1 MEGGFGRQ
9 AGEKRVP
16 GTGMEV
22 RGNGELV
29 GVVRGTGCEV
39 DRRLVPPG
47 APNGWPVPDDQVGEL
62 ETGDSEGSVTAANGE
77 DGGAGRGRRV
87 GAYQST
93 IYCGQYGTTTL
104 HLDNVREADRS

>member
-1 MEGGFGRQ
+1 MQASSPDCRAGLRSQARRGGT
-9 AGEKRVP
+9 AG
-16 GTGMEV
+16 
-22 RGNGELV
+22 
-29 GVVRGTGCEV
+29 
-39 DRRLVPPG
+39 RLVRELG
-47 APNGWPVPDDQVGEL
+47 LVVPWLTVAFVGEL